1 MTKSGTGT
9 WDLGRGDSGTWGR
22 GTRGRGDAGT
32 RGSGDVGTRGRGDV
46 GTRGLG
52 DVGTHFY
59 HLFNFSS
66 YFTKSSSVDRNCVV
80 PRLKSLVCMM

>member
-1 MTKSGTGT
+1 MGRGRGT
-9 WDLGRGDSGTWGR
+9 WDV

-32 RGSGDVGTRGRGDV
+32 RGRGDV
-46 GTRGLG
+46 GTWGRG

-80 PRLKSLVCMM
+80 PGLKSLVCMM